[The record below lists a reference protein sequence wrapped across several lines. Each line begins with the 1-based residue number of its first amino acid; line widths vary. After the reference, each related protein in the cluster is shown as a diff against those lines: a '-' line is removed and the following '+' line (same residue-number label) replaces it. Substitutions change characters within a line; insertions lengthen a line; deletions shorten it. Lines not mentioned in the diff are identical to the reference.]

1 MATGMVDAIKRAA
14 LEAVESNKPCD
25 LRFGTV
31 VTDNPLSIRISEQFT
46 LPQAVLIVPEH
57 LTKHETKITI
67 TNDYGWKTQDE
78 KTCADTE
85 THKHKILS
93 TEQKVLVHNELKVGD
108 KVVLIRMQGGQFYY
122 VAGRIKD

>member
-14 LEAVESNKPCD
+14 LDAVESSKPCD

-31 VTDNPLSIRISEQFT
+31 VSEAPLSIRISEQFT
-46 LPQAVLIVPEH
+46 LPQAALIVPEH

-67 TNDYGWKTQDE
+67 TADYGWKTQDE
-78 KTCADTE
+78 KTCANEE
-85 THKHKILS
+85 THNHKILS
-93 TEQKVLVHNELKVGD
+93 NEHKVMVHNELKIGD

-122 VAGRIKD
+122 VAGRIPK